1 MPDTR
6 TVLRVDGTGNVSAE
20 SEPCPDPDDGEVL
33 VELHATGVSPGSI
46 ASGVARRREDPNPSR
61 ERRRLGYQGAGDVL
75 ETGAG
80 VDLDAGQ
87 RVACFGSGHVFH
99 GTHAVVPRNLCA
111 PLPEGVSY
119 AEGAFG
125 NIAATAV
132 NVVRRGDLR
141 LGEYVAVMGLGPVGQ
156 FVAGTAGAAGARVLG
171 VDRLPGRVE
180 RAEAAGLE
188 RGVRAADADP
198 VAAAE
203 SFTDGLGVDCGVVAF
218 GGDASGAV
226 EQLAEMAARRPD
238 GHQTGRIVVVGGATV
253 EADFPVPLGNLDI
266 RAASR
271 TGPGYKD
278 GDYERG
284 ADYPEGLVR
293 WDTRRNLAEA
303 LRLIA
308 AGEVDVE
315 AFTTHRVPLSE
326 AERGFDALID
336 DPDGAVGVVVEP

>member
-6 TVLRVDGTGNVSAE
+6 TVLEVDGEGNVDTE
-20 SEPCPDPDDGEVL
+20 TEPCPTPGAGEVL
-33 VELHATGVSPGSI
+33 VELRATGVSPGSI
-46 ASGVARRREDPNPSR
+46 ASGVARRREEPDPNR

-75 ETGAG
+75 ETGSG
-80 VDLDAGQ
+80 VDLETGR

-132 NVVRRGDLR
+132 NVVRRGELR

-180 RAEAAGLE
+180 RAEEAGIE
-188 RGVRAADADP
+188 RGVRAADEDP
-198 VAAAE
+198 VDAAE
-203 SFTDGLGVDCGVVAF
+203 SFTDGLGTDCGVVAF

-238 GHQTGRIVVVGGATV
+238 GHQTGRIVIVGGATV
-253 EADFPVPLGNLDI
+253 EADFPVPLGNLDV

-278 GDYERG
+278 ADYERG
-284 ADYPEGLVR
+284 AGYPEGLVR

-308 AGEVDVE
+308 AGDVDVE
-315 AFTTHRVPLSE
+315 AFTTHRVSLPE
-326 AERGFDALID
+326 AGRGFDALIEE
-336 DPDGAVGVVVEP
+336 PNEAVGVVIEP